1 MNRRGSATPAPARA
15 AANRVLASAVLA
27 ALAAMVGPPPA
38 RAEVAPA
45 PADVPA
51 TAPAAMPAAAPGA
64 APAPAPPEGAPVGIL
79 QLQEIRPGMEGT
91 ARTVF
96 EGERLEEFRVEIL
109 GVLRNAVG
117 PNQDLILGRLR
128 GEKVEYTGVVA
139 GMSGSPVYIDG
150 KLIGAVSYR
159 IGQFAKEAI
168 AGITPIADM
177 MRLGARDGGAVGT
190 RAAGERAVEGR
201 AAGGRDALPGAV
213 ETPASDPLGRFLAAR
228 AGMGA
233 SPVAGEAPPGMPFGP
248 VAGESGR
255 LVPIALPLVCSGCD
269 PGVLRYYA
277 PIFEAHGLE
286 PLAGGG
292 VAEPIDASGPLRPG
306 GPVAGTI
313 VGGDLNLAGVGTLT
327 HVVGNRVYAFGH
339 PMLGI
344 GPVAMPM
351 TGAHVLLTF
360 PSEAGSF
367 KIANPTR
374 PVGTI
379 VHDGLT
385 AIVGEIGAVA
395 ETLPLTVRVG
405 QGASQRNYRYDILRH
420 RAWSPVLVALT
431 AANSL
436 SRTIEYD
443 ASATLAVRS
452 RIDVEGFPPIV
463 TDDLYASP
471 VPTQPVHLGVAN
483 EVAAQFNL
491 IYNNR
496 LEEPRVRSVAIE
508 VELLPE
514 GRTAVVSWL
523 RATRTDL
530 RPGETF
536 RVVAAIRPFR
546 GEERKVEFEVTVPE
560 DAPPGEAEIV
570 VGSGP
575 AVDSLDRQV
584 LQRRAAQ
591 AATFG
596 DLVRLLAGERR
607 GRSLHLRMTRR
618 APAAIV
624 RSDVLPDLPLSVFSV
639 FNNPRLSADATL
651 LAEAPILE
659 MRRDLDVVVVG
670 GRRISVRVR

>member
-1 MNRRGSATPAPARA
+1 MLASAALVVLVGPALARA
-15 AANRVLASAVLA
+15 A
-27 ALAAMVGPPPA
+27 
-38 RAEVAPA
+38 
-45 PADVPA
+45 
-51 TAPAAMPAAAPGA
+51 A

-117 PNQDLILGRLR
+117 PDQDLILGRLR

-139 GMSGSPVYIDG
+139 GMSGSPVYVDG

-177 MRLGARDGGAVGT
+177 MRLGTSGGGAAGT
-190 RAAGERAVEGR
+190 RP
-201 AAGGRDALPGAV
+201 AGGRDALPGAAA
-213 ETPASDPLGRFLAAR
+213 TPAADPLGRFLAAR
-228 AGMGA
+228 AGMGT
-233 SPVAGEAPPGMPFGP
+233 SPGAGEAPPGTPFGP

-292 VAEPIDASGPLRPG
+292 VAEPIDASGPLLPG

-344 GPVAMPM
+344 GPVAIPM

-360 PSEAGSF
+360 PSAAGSF

-395 ETLPLTVRVG
+395 ETLPVTVRVG
-405 QGASQRNYRYDILRH
+405 QGASQRSYRYDILRH

-452 RIDVEGFPPIV
+452 RIEVEGFPPIV

-496 LEEPRVRSVAIE
+496 FEEPRVRSVAVE

-624 RSDVLPDLPLSVFSV
+624 RSEILPDLPLSVFSV
-639 FNNPRLSADATL
+639 FNNPRLSTDATL